1 VIYSPENAERI
12 VEFARGADV
21 LFIEACFLDED
32 RQRAAEKYH
41 LTAWQAGRL
50 ARLAGVKRFVLFH
63 YSPKYRGMEQRF
75 EEEAMRA
82 FRGEE

>member
-1 VIYSPENAERI
+1 M
-12 VEFARGADV
+12 ARGADV
-21 LFIEACFLDED
+21 LFIEACFLEKD
-32 RQRAAEKYH
+32 RERAAEKYH

-63 YSPKYRGMEQRF
+63 YSPKYRGQEECF

-82 FRGEE
+82 FRGEGILE